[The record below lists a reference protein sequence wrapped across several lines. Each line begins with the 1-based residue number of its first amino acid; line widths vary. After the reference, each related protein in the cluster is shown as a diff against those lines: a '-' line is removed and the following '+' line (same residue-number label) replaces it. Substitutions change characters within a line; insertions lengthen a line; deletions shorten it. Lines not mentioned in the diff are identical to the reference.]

1 MVAGERPRHAFRATE
16 GVVPMI
22 DTLKSD
28 FPADMA
34 RAAEFPA
41 MGTWEGSARE
51 ALGWLEDYAREHPTS
66 FGLWAF
72 GIGFVLGW
80 KLKPW

>member
-1 MVAGERPRHAFRATE
+1 
-16 GVVPMI
+16 MI
-22 DTLKSD
+22 DTLRTE
-28 FPADMA
+28 FPADMK

-41 MGTWEGSARE
+41 MGSIENMANDGIDRLKE
-51 ALGWLEDYAREHPTS
+51 YAKEHPTS
-66 FGLWAF
+66 FALWAF

>member
-1 MVAGERPRHAFRATE
+1 
-16 GVVPMI
+16 MI
-22 DTLKSD
+22 DTLRSD
-28 FPADMA
+28 FPDSMS

-41 MGTWEGSARE
+41 MGTLDHMACD
-51 ALGWLEDYAREHPTS
+51 ALDRVKDYARENPVS
-66 FGLWAF
+66 FGLWAL

>member
-1 MVAGERPRHAFRATE
+1 
-16 GVVPMI
+16 MI

-28 FPADMA
+28 FPDSMT
-34 RAAEFPA
+34 RAAECPA
-41 MGTWEGSARE
+41 MGSLEGTANE
-51 ALGWLEDYAREHPTS
+51 AVDWVKSYARREPIA
-66 FGLWAF
+66 FGLWAL

>member
-1 MVAGERPRHAFRATE
+1 LEPVRASWDLDALGVAI
-16 GVVPMI
+16 MI
-22 DTLKSD
+22 DTLRSD

-34 RAAEFPA
+34 RAAEEP
-41 MGTWEGSARE
+41 
-51 ALGWLEDYAREHPTS
+51 ALGIVESMAQDALDQLKEYAREFPVA
-66 FGLWAF
+66 FGLCAL

>member
-1 MVAGERPRHAFRATE
+1 
-16 GVVPMI
+16 MI

-28 FPADMA
+28 FPADMT
-34 RAAEFPA
+34 RAAECP
-41 MGTWEGSARE
+41 
-51 ALGWLEDYAREHPTS
+51 ALGNWENMAHEAVDWLEDYARSHPTS
-66 FGLWAF
+66 FGLWAL